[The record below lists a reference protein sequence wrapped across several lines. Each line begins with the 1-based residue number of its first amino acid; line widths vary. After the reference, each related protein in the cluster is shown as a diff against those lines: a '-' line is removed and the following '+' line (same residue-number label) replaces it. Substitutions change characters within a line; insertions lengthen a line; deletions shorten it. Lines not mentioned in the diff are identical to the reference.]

1 MDRPTTRLF
10 RRGARTTRSD
20 IGECE
25 FTRASVA
32 VNAVRQSRIGAAQRV
47 PLISGSVAAPQR
59 TLYPM
64 FTRTWS
70 PWKRKLAV
78 IV

>member
-1 MDRPTTRLF
+1 LGKLSVLAEAVLSTLRVAAVYPPLSTR
-10 RRGARTTRSD
+10 
-20 IGECE
+20 
-25 FTRASVA
+25 RAQRVLA
-32 VNAVRQSRIGAAQRV
+32 AGAQRV
-47 PLISGSVAAPQR
+47 PVISGSVAAPQR